1 MAGGKVYNW
10 AKISI
15 EKVHEY
21 RRYIDIVVEK
31 AGKYRRYIDIGD
43 LGKYRKAY
51 RDKYVQANLCVR
63 LRGLENMALGNMYRA
78 SR

>member
-1 MAGGKVYNW
+1 MTIKWYLDI
-10 AKISI
+10 K

-43 LGKYRKAY
+43 LGKYRKVY
-51 RDKYVQANLCVR
+51 RDKYVQANIQ
-63 LRGLENMALGNMYRA
+63 A
-78 SR
+78 